1 MILNNSLNKLSS
13 ITSEY
18 AQTTQHT
25 NEQLTQYASINFT
38 NSYKQPPILIA
49 AYSDHPWLQE
59 NDSITVTNITKN
71 SASITIDLRNQTI
84 ANNIG
89 YYNVIV
95 VVLGVI

>member
-1 MILNNSLNKLSS
+1 MINNSLEKLSS

-18 AQTTQHT
+18 AQTIQNT

-38 NSYKQPPILIA
+38 NYYKQPPILIA

-71 SASITIDLRNQTI
+71 SASITIKLRNQSI
-84 ANNIG
+84 ANNINN
-89 YYNVIV
+89 YNVVV
-95 VVLGVI
+95 VVLGVV